1 MCKGIGIATFL
12 FGGAGLLLQQWYNSR
27 QRWYFLQEMQA
38 SLLRIR
44 QAVAQRNLPM
54 HAILRQESGHGI
66 PVLSDYFAAVLREM
80 QKHKKE
86 DMEPTLWQ
94 EMTPDM
100 RRLTKEEE
108 RRLFVQALCSLFS
121 ACLPGQVEEFGI
133 YYDSFA
139 KLLEK
144 EQQTKK
150 ERGKVTATTTGMGLM
165 LVLVLLL

>member
-1 MCKGIGIATFL
+1 MCKGIGIAIFL
-12 FGGAGLLLQQWYNSR
+12 FGGTGLLLQQWYNSQ
-27 QRWYFLQEMQA
+27 QRWCFLQEMQA
-38 SLLRIR
+38 SLLRMR

-54 HAILRQESGHGI
+54 HAVLRQECGHGF
-66 PVLSDYFAAVLREM
+66 PGLSDYFAAVLREM
-80 QKHKKE
+80 KKHKKE
-86 DMEPTLWQ
+86 DMEPALWQ

-100 RRLTKEEE
+100 RRITKEEE

-121 ACLPGQVEEFGI
+121 ACLPGQAEEFGI

-139 KLLEK
+139 RLLEK

-150 ERGKVTATTTGMGLM
+150 ERGKVTAATTGMGLM

>member
-1 MCKGIGIATFL
+1 MCKGIGIAIFL
-12 FGGAGLLLQQWYNSR
+12 LGSLGLLLQQWYISR

-38 SLLRIR
+38 SLLRMR
-44 QAVAQRNLPM
+44 QAAAQRNLPM
-54 HAILRQESGHGI
+54 HLILSQEGGRGI
-66 PVLSDYFAAVLREM
+66 PGLSVYYTAVLAEM

-94 EMTPDM
+94 EMTPDL

-121 ACLPGQVEEFGI
+121 ACLPGQAEEFGI
-133 YYDSFA
+133 YYDSFV
-139 KLLEK
+139 KILEK

-150 ERGKVTATTTGMGLM
+150 ERGKVTAAMTGMGLM

>member
-1 MCKGIGIATFL
+1 
-12 FGGAGLLLQQWYNSR
+12 
-27 QRWYFLQEMQA
+27 
-38 SLLRIR
+38 
-44 QAVAQRNLPM
+44 
-54 HAILRQESGHGI
+54 
-66 PVLSDYFAAVLREM
+66 M

-86 DMEPTLWQ
+86 YMEPTLWQ

-121 ACLPGQVEEFGI
+121 ACLPGQAEEFGI

-150 ERGKVTATTTGMGLM
+150 ERGKVTAATTGMGLM

>member
-12 FGGAGLLLQQWYNSR
+12 LGGAGLLLQQWYNSR

-54 HAILRQESGHGI
+54 HAILRQESEHGI

-121 ACLPGQVEEFGI
+121 ACLPGQAEEFGI

-150 ERGKVTATTTGMGLM
+150 ERGKVTAATTGMGLM

>member
-1 MCKGIGIATFL
+1 MVL
-12 FGGAGLLLQQWYNSR
+12 FTGNAGESASDTAGGSPEKPAHACHPKAGKRARY
-27 QRWYFLQEMQA
+27 
-38 SLLRIR
+38 
-44 QAVAQRNLPM
+44 
-54 HAILRQESGHGI
+54 

-150 ERGKVTATTTGMGLM
+150 ERGKVTAATTGMGLM